1 MLERIIA
8 ALSPGWAL
16 KRAAARRALADVE
29 SMSAYRGAS
38 HRRWDRAPPSFRGT
52 SADWEQEHGYARRD
66 LVDRARQLERES
78 VLALAMLD
86 ASTLNV
92 VGDGF
97 RLQVHS
103 DDLGWN
109 AEVEARWS
117 EWADKDAD
125 SRGLNTLDE
134 LLALTYRSRIRD
146 GDVAALLNTD
156 GTLRLVESD
165 EIATPEG
172 AFRPEKGV
180 DGIDLD
186 ENGRPKAY
194 HIVKTTQPYGD
205 RRTYAHDADVV
216 PAERVLFLPRRQRL
230 GQTRGISA
238 FSGIAWIFDQVDGQ
252 IESVT
257 VAARMA
263 ACFGLI
269 FKREA
274 RFDPTGLSKVTDEH
288 GTSRKNFGVS
298 PGMFLELDPGE
309 SIEQIQGQHPHQNFG
324 EFIRLL
330 TRLCARPFGLPL
342 EVALLD
348 FSQSNYSSSRGAL
361 LQAWQTWKC
370 EQAILKRFMS
380 RIFAWKLSEWMKD
393 GLGAGPKKNA
403 DKHAWMTPGWQWV
416 DPTKEIQAAM
426 MAVEAGFDTASSVA
440 ARHGFDFEE
449 NMTARKRELEIAKR
463 NGIKLA
469 KSTLTRDEEPPKTDA
484 PAQPSGGGAP
494 A

>member
-8 ALSPGWAL
+8 ARSPGWAL
-16 KRAAARRALADVE
+16 RRAAARRALADVE
-29 SMSAYRGAS
+29 SLSAYRGAN
-38 HRRWDRAPPSFRGT
+38 HNRWDRSLPAFQGT

-66 LVDRARQLERES
+66 LVDRARQLERNS
-78 VLALAMLD
+78 VLAHAMLE

-92 VGDGF
+92 VGEGF

-109 AEVEARWS
+109 EAVEQRWAAWAAR
-117 EWADKDAD
+117 DAD
-125 SRGLNTLDE
+125 SRGLCTLNE
-134 LLALTYRSRIRD
+134 LLALTYRSKLRD
-146 GDVAALLNTD
+146 GDVGAIMNTD

-172 AFRPEKGV
+172 AFRPDKGV

-194 HIVKTTQPYGD
+194 HIIRTTQPYGD
-205 RRTYAHDADVV
+205 RRTYAHEADVI

-238 FSGIAWIFDQVDGQ
+238 FAGVSWIFDQIDGQ

-274 RFDPTGLSKVTDEH
+274 RFDPTGLGKVTDEH
-288 GTSRKNFGVS
+288 GKSRKNLGAS
-298 PGMFLELDPGE
+298 PGMFIELDPGE
-309 SIEQIQGQHPHQNFG
+309 SIEQVQPTHPHTNFG

-330 TRLCARPFGLPL
+330 TRLCSRPFGLPL

-361 LQAWQTWKC
+361 LQAWQTWRC
-370 EQAILKRFMS
+370 EQAALKRFMS
-380 RIFAWKLSEWMKD
+380 RIFAWKLAEWVRSD
-393 GLGAGPKKNA
+393 LGAGPKKGA

-440 ARHGFDFEE
+440 ARHGYDFEE
-449 NMTARKRELEIAKR
+449 NMTARARELEIAKR

-469 KSTLTRDEEPPKTDA
+469 KSTLTRDEEPPAPPQPNAGAA
-484 PAQPSGGGAP
+484 PA
-494 A
+494 